1 MQQCRK
7 AYASAARKGTK
18 KEKGQSFDQRLYLTP
33 VREDTNAKI
42 LRLKSQAYF
51 AAAFLTA
58 AVASVVA
65 FLTTA
70 DASSEA
76 FLPAAIINS
85 TVSS

>member
-7 AYASAARKGTK
+7 AYASAARKGTE
-18 KEKGQSFDQRLYLTP
+18 KEKGRSFDQPRHSAS
-33 VREDTNAKI
+33 VWEDTYPNV
-42 LRLKSQAYF
+42 LNFKSQAYF

-65 FLTTA
+65 FLTA
-70 DASSEA
+70 AVVSSET